1 MRFEGGRSRAARV
14 AAIGLSLLLAAC
26 SSAPAASTPTAAS
39 AGAAGTSVK
48 PVGKTFRV
56 GLAGGNF
63 SIPSARAIY
72 EGFVYRSQQLGMD
85 VKAND
90 ANDDVNK
97 QISDIDYFVGQK
109 MDAII
114 IQQVGDPTAF
124 RGALERA
131 HQAGVHLFSFDEFP
145 GQDNVELQAYASA
158 RDLGATSARWL
169 GQKLGGKGSVVIVG
183 TFPVLVLETRI
194 KGAMETFA
202 NEFPDIQVTREDSQ
216 QNSAQGGRTLGEQLL
231 AKYPNLSAVWA
242 VDDVL
247 GAGVGAA
254 VKAAGRNVVVTGLNG
269 DQDGIQAI
277 QQDQM
282 VATWQVDS
290 VQTGIEAANMAMR
303 ILNGEVAPTEL
314 PLKYVAQPI
323 LFTKDNV
330 GQWVAPEKK
339 IPYPELK

>member
-1 MRFEGGRSRAARV
+1 MRSQGWTARAALI
-14 AAIGLSLLLAAC
+14 AAVGLSLVVAAC
-26 SSAPAASTPTAAS
+26 SPAAPAASTPTAA
-39 AGAAGTSVK
+39 AGAA
-48 PVGKTFRV
+48 GKTFRV

-63 SIPSARAIY
+63 SIPAARAVY
-72 EGFVYRSQQLGMD
+72 EGFVYRAQQLGMD

-97 QISDIDYFVGQK
+97 QISDIDYFIGQK
-109 MDAII
+109 VDAII

-131 HQAGVHLFSFDEFP
+131 HQANIHLFSFDEFP
-145 GQDNVELQAYASA
+145 GQENVELQAYASA
-158 RDLGATSARWL
+158 HDLGVTSAQWL
-169 GQKLGGKGSVVIVG
+169 GQRIGGKGSLVIVG

-194 KGAMETFA
+194 KGAQETLA
-202 NEFPDIQVTREDSQ
+202 SQFPDVQVTREDSQ
-216 QNSAQGGRTLGEQLL
+216 QNSAQGGRTLGEQLM

-247 GAGVGAA
+247 AAGVGAA

-282 VATWQVDS
+282 AATWQVDS
-290 VQTGIEAANMAMR
+290 VQTGIEAANMAHR
-303 ILNGEVAPTEL
+303 VLNGEASASEL
-314 PLKYVAQPI
+314 PLKYISQPV

-330 GQWVAPEKK
+330 SQWVAPDKK

>member
-1 MRFEGGRSRAARV
+1 MRSTGATRHLGLLAAL
-14 AAIGLSLLLAAC
+14 GLSLVVAC
-26 SSAPAASTPTAAS
+26 TSAPAAGTPTAVTSAS
-39 AGAAGTSVK
+39 AG
-48 PVGKTFRV
+48 GKTFRV

-63 SIPSARAIY
+63 SIPAARAVY
-72 EGFVYRSQQLGMD
+72 EGFVYRAQQLGMD

-97 QISDIDYFVGQK
+97 QISDIDYFIGQK
-109 MDAII
+109 VDAII

-131 HQAGVHLFSFDEFP
+131 HQAGIHLFSFDEFP
-145 GQDNVELQAYASA
+145 GQDNVELQSYASA
-158 RDLGATSARWL
+158 RDLGATSAQWL
-169 GQKLGGKGSVVIVG
+169 GQRLGGKGSVVIVG

-194 KGAMETFA
+194 KGAQETFA
-202 NEFPDIQVTREDSQ
+202 SQFPDIQVTREDSQ
-216 QNSAQGGRTLGEQLL
+216 QNSAQGGRTLGEQLM

-247 GAGVGAA
+247 AAGVGAA

-277 QQDQM
+277 QQEQM

-290 VQTGIEAANMAMR
+290 VQTGIEAANMAHR
-303 ILNGEVAPTEL
+303 ILNAEVSPSEL
-314 PLKYVAQPI
+314 PLKYVSQPV

-330 GQWVAPEKK
+330 SQWLAPDKK

>member
-1 MRFEGGRSRAARV
+1 M
-14 AAIGLSLLLAAC
+14 
-26 SSAPAASTPTAAS
+26 
-39 AGAAGTSVK
+39 
-48 PVGKTFRV
+48 
-56 GLAGGNF
+56 
-63 SIPSARAIY
+63 
-72 EGFVYRSQQLGMD
+72 
-85 VKAND
+85 
-90 ANDDVNK
+90 
-97 QISDIDYFVGQK
+97 
-109 MDAII
+109 
-114 IQQVGDPTAF
+114 
-124 RGALERA
+124 
-131 HQAGVHLFSFDEFP
+131 DEFP

-202 NEFPDIQVTREDSQ
+202 NEFPDIQVTREESQ

-339 IPYPELK
+339 IAYPELK

>member
-1 MRFEGGRSRAARV
+1 MRSKGWTGSAALI
-14 AAIGLSLLLAAC
+14 AAVGLSLVVAC
-26 SSAPAASTPTAAS
+26 SPAAPAASTPTAGS
-39 AGAAGTSVK
+39 GAA
-48 PVGKTFRV
+48 GKTFRV

-63 SIPSARAIY
+63 SIPAARAVY
-72 EGFVYRSQQLGMD
+72 EGFVYRAQQLGMD
-85 VKAND
+85 VKSND

-97 QISDIDYFVGQK
+97 QISDIDYFIGQK
-109 MDAII
+109 VDAII

-124 RGALERA
+124 RGVLERA
-131 HQAGVHLFSFDEFP
+131 HQAGIHLFSFDEFP

>member
-1 MRFEGGRSRAARV
+1 MRSQGSAARAA
-14 AAIGLSLLLAAC
+14 LLAAVGFSLVVAAC
-26 SSAPAASTPTAAS
+26 NPAAPAASTPTAA
-39 AGAAGTSVK
+39 AGAA
-48 PVGKTFRV
+48 GKTFRV

-63 SIPSARAIY
+63 SIPAARAVY
-72 EGFVYRSQQLGMD
+72 EGFVYRAQQLGMD
-85 VKAND
+85 VKSND

-97 QISDIDYFVGQK
+97 QISDIDYFIGQK
-109 MDAII
+109 VDAII

-131 HQAGVHLFSFDEFP
+131 HQAGIHLFSFDEFP
-145 GQDNVELQAYASA
+145 GQDNVELQSYASA
-158 RDLGATSARWL
+158 RDLGVTSAQWL
-169 GQKLGGKGSVVIVG
+169 GQRLGGKGSLVIVG

-194 KGAMETFA
+194 KGAQETFA
-202 NEFPDIQVTREDSQ
+202 SQFPDVQVTREDSQ

-247 GAGVGAA
+247 AAGVGAA

-290 VQTGIEAANMAMR
+290 VQTGIEAANMAHR
-303 ILNGEVAPTEL
+303 ILNGEVAASEL
-314 PLKYVAQPI
+314 PLKYISQPV

-330 GQWVAPEKK
+330 SQWVAPDKK